1 MTKPNNRGFI
11 SITLIVIGVLI
22 TLKYAFNVDIVGFLT
37 SGKFREFL
45 DTAYTWSAKGWNQY
59 SELLVKLA
67 KMLIDLI
74 KNTLDK
80 FFKN

>member
-1 MTKPNNRGFI
+1 MTKPNNKGFI
-11 SITLIVIGVLI
+11 SITLIVVGVLI
-22 TLKYAFNVDIVGFLT
+22 TLRYAFNVDVVGFLT

-45 DTAYTWSAKGWNQY
+45 DLAYTWSAKGWNEY

-67 KMLIDLI
+67 KMSIDFI